1 MVEWQA
7 EKLMKDAAMNKKDA
21 FTQMM
26 YELEDLQLGM
36 RDEWLQDSLPLEWDG
51 MEYGSPS
58 PRAKTRVTIRIDSD
72 MLRWFR
78 KMGPGYGPR
87 MNQILRIYWTALLG
101 GGIKGYPDDNNIPR
115 LLNRGNARMRE
126 MYKDF
131 P

>member
-1 MVEWQA
+1 MRAQKIGFKEIG
-7 EKLMKDAAMNKKDA
+7 MNRKDA
-21 FTQMM
+21 FAQMM

-36 RDEWLQDSLPLEWDG
+36 REEWLQDSLPAEWDG
-51 MEYGSPS
+51 LEAGSPS

-78 KMGPGYGPR
+78 KMGSGYGPR

-101 GGIKGYPDDNNIPR
+101 GGIKGYPNDNNIPR
-115 LLNRGNARMRE
+115 LLNRGHERMRE